1 MLSRYKSIAENNL
14 QAVAKKLSWL
24 NPNFIT
30 IIGIIP
36 PILFLIFMNSHMW
49 GWAIAMLILTPL
61 DMIDGIVARANN
73 SVTAFGGFLD
83 STMDRIGDFLI
94 IAGLYAGGL
103 TTLPL
108 AALLLLV
115 TFLISYAR
123 SRAELASHSNQ
134 IFNQGIIERPE
145 RILYILLVVIIFCLW
160 PNVSLGGY
168 SFTTV
173 LITILILLSIITITQ
188 RVYAA
193 YKRL

>member
-36 PILFLIFMNSHMW
+36 PILFLIFMNSHRW

-103 TTLPL
+103 ISLPL
-108 AALLLLV
+108 AAVLLLV

-145 RILYILLVVIIFCLW
+145 RILYILVIVIIFSLW

-168 SFTTV
+168 NLTTV

-193 YKRL
+193 YKHL

>member
-94 IAGLYAGGL
+94 ITGLYSGGL
-103 TTLPL
+103 ISLPL

-145 RILYILLVVIIFCLW
+145 RILYILLVVIIFSLW
-160 PNVSLGGY
+160 PNVSVGGY
-168 SFTTV
+168 QLTTV
-173 LITILILLSIITITQ
+173 LIIILILLSIITITQ

-193 YKRL
+193 YKNL